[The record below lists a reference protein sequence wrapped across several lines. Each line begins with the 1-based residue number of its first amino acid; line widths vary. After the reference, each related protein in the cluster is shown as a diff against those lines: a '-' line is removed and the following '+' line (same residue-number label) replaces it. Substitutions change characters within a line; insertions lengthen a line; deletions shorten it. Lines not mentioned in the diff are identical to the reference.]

1 MNPNIK
7 RNFQICINILLKL
20 KVNILFVSFMGTIFL
35 SVFEIVRLNIVPIK
49 ACGSILIDYS
59 HPALPY
65 SHLFQ
70 ICNPSAINCSHN
82 FHTSHLHYQY
92 LQESCKLNIGLFGP
106 IFSDLYKQSLPLQ
119 FFNISELNILT
130 LSFSD
135 TVAVPVDYINFFILI
150 SVILKSLD
158 VLFIPHQSLQ
168 RKVYFPYLLFHLLQ
182 FVF

>member
-1 MNPNIK
+1 
-7 RNFQICINILLKL
+7 
-20 KVNILFVSFMGTIFL
+20 MGTIFL

-150 SVILKSLD
+150 SVILKSQD
-158 VLFIPHQSLQ
+158 VLFDTSSITIQIFHTSCFIFYNSFSDTQE
-168 RKVYFPYLLFHLLQ
+168 FFMLLMCHFWM
-182 FVF
+182 